1 MRTKNKQTGIEP
13 RDMSDDE
20 YERMQTRMS
29 AARMATGPDNVVLAV
44 NRIIDGLDI
53 DIETLSKGATAALT
67 LGLDKLQ
74 DIIAETSDDNIRI
87 KAINTAVSIANHVI
101 RRREL
106 AMEEGGS
113 ITVHVNAN
121 HVPPALAEIAAN
133 NSSDGEQHGH

>member
-1 MRTKNKQTGIEP
+1 MNDQ
-13 RDMSDDE
+13 E
-20 YERMQTRMS
+20 YELMQTRMNS
-29 AARMATGPDNVVLAV
+29 ARRASGTDNVVLAV

-53 DIETLSKGATAALT
+53 DLETLSKGATAALT

-74 DIIAETSDDNIRI
+74 DIIAETADDNIRI

-121 HVPPALAEIAAN
+121 HVPPALAEIAMS
-133 NSSDGEQHGH
+133 NSSNGEQQGH